1 MRKLLLTKKPDV
13 LRPTRGRWTTACF
26 SRAVLPVLPCL
37 LLGMGTGVAADLS
50 GASAPGGSEYGREFV
65 MPKRPPLPPEV
76 VKQEA
81 AAESSPQSTKAGAG
95 QAGARILVNHIRLE
109 GVVDRPENDLRAVD
123 VQAQVDRLLSE
134 RLAANSKAVAPAET
148 SGEQL
153 SREELQQEL
162 LRLVQRM
169 EKPVEGDE
177 QVTPEALQKLID
189 KLQTEQDQ
197 AGLSIEELQGIA
209 AEVAR
214 YYRQHGL
221 ILAQAYIPPQTI
233 RDGVVAIRVV
243 EGVLGQVLVE
253 QPKRYRVSDLTQPF
267 AGLIGQPVSKASV
280 EEALLLLSDYPGLKT
295 FAVFQ
300 PGSEVGATDLLVSVL
315 EENPIEAALH
325 ADNYG
330 SQYTGEYRARA
341 EVIINNPFNWQD
353 RILLHVSR
361 TFSPTNALYG
371 GGGYEFS
378 AFGARNTFGAS
389 YLNNAYDMGGI
400 LEPFGLSGI
409 TEVADV
415 YWRRKFTRSPRFN
428 SYGTLKFS
436 RKSVTLDV
444 TEGRDTAD
452 ELSVFSIDAG
462 FDHRTKSGR
471 GYQSGW
477 LQFSQGV
484 AGILGSMTGGS
495 DPAQSTANRR
505 GGSGEYASSDFS
517 KVAGDYQYWFNFN
530 QTHTL
535 RLAARGQ
542 YSADL
547 LTSIEQ
553 FAMGGPGSVRA
564 FSNAEY
570 LADYGYSMSMEWLLR
585 APGFAQWPAFAGSSW
600 GDILQF
606 VLFVDGAQGWL
617 NDPLA
622 SDRES
627 VSLYGAGV
635 GVRIYTPAF
644 SMRFEIATPFGEEV
658 AANGRDPQYFF
669 EFNYAL

>member
-1 MRKLLLTKKPDV
+1 MNLSDALMLTISLPGAVRRWLLPGAVLLL
-13 LRPTRGRWTTACF
+13 
-26 SRAVLPVLPCL
+26 
-37 LLGMGTGVAADLS
+37 LS
-50 GASAPGGSEYGREFV
+50 GAIQAAPLSQSASPGGSEYGREFV

-76 VKQEA
+76 LQQDDA
-81 AAESSPQSTKAGAG
+81 PESTPASPAPGGQRIPVTGIVLAGV
-95 QAGARILVNHIRLE
+95 L
-109 GVVDRPENDLRAVD
+109 DRPENDLRAAD
-123 VQAQVDRLLSE
+123 VQALVDRLLAE
-134 RLAANSKAVAPAET
+134 RLAISASPAAAGEEGL
-148 SGEQL
+148 SGEALQH
-153 SREELQQEL
+153 ELQQL
-162 LRLVQRM
+162 KQRLEQ
-169 EKPVEGDE
+169 PATGDE
-177 QVTPEALQKLID
+177 AVTPEALQQLID
-189 KLQTEQDQ
+189 KLQREQSQ
-197 AGLSIEELQGIA
+197 AGLNIEELQGIA

-214 YYRQHGL
+214 FYRRHGL
-221 ILAQAYIPPQTI
+221 ILTQAYIPPQTI
-233 RDGVVAIRVV
+233 RDGRVTIRVI

-253 QPKRYRVSDLTQPF
+253 QPRRYRVEELTQPF
-267 AGLIGQPVSKASV
+267 ATLIGQPVSKAAV
-280 EEALLLLSDYPGLKT
+280 EEALLLLSDYPGLRT

-300 PGSEVGATDLLVSVL
+300 PGSEVGAADLLLSVL
-315 EENPIEAALH
+315 EEKPIEAALH

-341 EVIINNPFNWQD
+341 DVIINNPFNWQD

-361 TFSPTNALYG
+361 TFAPTNGLYG

-378 AFGARNTFGAS
+378 AFGLRNTFGAS

-400 LEPFGLSGI
+400 LEPFGLSGT

-415 YWRRKFTRSPRFN
+415 YWRRKLSRSYRFN
-428 SYGTLKFS
+428 SRATLKYS
-436 RKSVTLDV
+436 RKSVKLDV

-452 ELSVFSIDAG
+452 ELSVFSIDYG
-462 FDHRTKSGR
+462 FDHRSESGR
-471 GYQSGW
+471 GFQRGW
-477 LQFSQGV
+477 LQFSQGLG
-484 AGILGSMTGGS
+484 GILGSMEAS
-495 DPAQSTANRR
+495 ADPTESNANRR
-505 GGSGEYASSDFS
+505 GGSGVYAGSDFS
-517 KVAGDYQYWFNFN
+517 KLAADYEFWFNVN
-530 QTHTL
+530 RTHTL

-542 YSADL
+542 YSTDL

-570 LADYGYSMSMEWLLR
+570 LADYGYSLSMEWLLR
-585 APGFAQWPAFAGSSW
+585 APGFAQWPAFGGASW

-622 SDRES
+622 SDRENL
-627 VSLYGAGV
+627 SLYGAGA
-635 GVRIYTPAF
+635 GVRIYARAF